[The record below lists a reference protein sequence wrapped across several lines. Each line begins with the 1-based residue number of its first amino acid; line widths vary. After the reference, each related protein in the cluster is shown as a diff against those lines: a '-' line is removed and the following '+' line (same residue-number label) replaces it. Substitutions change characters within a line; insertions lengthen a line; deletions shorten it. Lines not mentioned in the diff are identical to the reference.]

1 MPVAIP
7 AARNAINGISNRSQC
22 MEANTPERQLAL
34 TLPLP
39 PSVNHLYATVNG
51 RRVLSRAGRDFK
63 ARVADD
69 VQAWREREQMSN
81 AAMETFG
88 RHYLSLTITF
98 YFATALRRD
107 LDGGLK
113 IAQDALC
120 EAIGVNDNLV
130 TEIHLSKR
138 VDRQH
143 PRMEVLLQT
152 LSDSVLQE
160 GIGQAV
166 IRQPLPVHAKRR
178 RRHRRRQRSLEELA
192 MRHKWE

>member
-1 MPVAIP
+1 
-7 AARNAINGISNRSQC
+7 
-22 MEANTPERQLAL
+22 MEANTFSTTTVTTPQLVL

-63 ARVADD
+63 ALVAEEVDI
-69 VQAWREREQMSN
+69 WRDRDHISDTAI
-81 AAMETFG
+81 AAFG
-88 RHYLSLTITF
+88 RHYLSLSIIF
-98 YFATALRRD
+98 YFTTALRRD

-130 TEIHLSKR
+130 TEIHLIKR

-143 PRMEVLLQT
+143 PRIEVTLQI
-152 LSDSVLQE
+152 LSTIVLQS
-160 GIGQAV
+160 GIGQATTV
-166 IRQPLPVHAKRR
+166 VPFPDTSKRR
-178 RRHRRRQRSLEELA
+178 RRRRKPQRSLEELA
-192 MRHKWE
+192 IRHNWE

>member
-1 MPVAIP
+1 
-7 AARNAINGISNRSQC
+7 
-22 MEANTPERQLAL
+22 MEVNTSEQQLAL
-34 TLPLP
+34 TLPVP

-63 ARVADD
+63 ALVADE
-69 VQAWREREQMSN
+69 VEAWQDREHVSN
-81 AAMETFG
+81 AAIEAFG

-98 YFATALRRD
+98 YFSTALRRD

-120 EAIGVNDNLV
+120 EALGVNDNLV

-143 PRMEVLLQT
+143 PRIEVLLQT
-152 LSDSVLQE
+152 LPDSVLQE
-160 GIGQAV
+160 GVGQAL
-166 IRQPLPVHAKRR
+166 ILQPFPVTAKRR
-178 RRHRRRQRSLEELA
+178 RRRRKRQRSLEELA
-192 MRHKWE
+192 TRHNWE

>member
-1 MPVAIP
+1 
-7 AARNAINGISNRSQC
+7 
-22 MEANTPERQLAL
+22 MEANTPAPQLAL
-34 TLPLP
+34 TLPVP

-63 ARVADD
+63 MLVADEIE
-69 VQAWREREQMSN
+69 AWQDREQLSN
-81 AAMETFG
+81 ATIEAFG
-88 RHYLSLTITF
+88 HHYLALTITF
-98 YFATALRRD
+98 YFASALRRD

-143 PRMEVLLQT
+143 PRMEVHLQA
-152 LSDSVLQE
+152 LSDAALQE
-160 GIGQAV
+160 DVKQAF
-166 IRQPLPVHAKRR
+166 IQQPSPATTGRR
-178 RRHRRRQRSLEELA
+178 RRRRKRQRSLEELA
-192 MRHKWE
+192 IRHHWE

>member
-1 MPVAIP
+1 MRAATPVNAIP
-7 AARNAINGISNRSQC
+7 NQNRR
-22 MEANTPERQLAL
+22 MEANTPKPQLAL
-34 TLPLP
+34 TLPVP

-63 ARVADD
+63 VLVADE
-69 VQAWREREQMSN
+69 VEAWQDREQIAN
-81 AAMETFG
+81 AAIEAFG
-88 RHYLSLTITF
+88 RHYLSLTLTF
-98 YFATALRRD
+98 YFSTTLRRD

-130 TEIHLSKR
+130 AEIHLNKR

-152 LSDSVLQE
+152 LSDTALQE
-160 GIGQAV
+160 GVGEAFV
-166 IRQPLPVHAKRR
+166 RPSSPVTAKRR
-178 RRHRRRQRSLEELA
+178 RRRKRQRSLEELA
-192 MRHKWE
+192 IRHHWE

>member
-1 MPVAIP
+1 
-7 AARNAINGISNRSQC
+7 
-22 MEANTPERQLAL
+22 MEAKTPEAQL
-34 TLPLP
+34 TLILPVP

-63 ARVADD
+63 TMVADE
-69 VQAWREREQMSN
+69 VEAWQDREQISR
-81 AAMETFG
+81 AAIEAFG

-98 YFATALRRD
+98 YFITALRRD

-143 PRMEVLLQT
+143 PRMEIRLQT
-152 LSDSVLQE
+152 LSDSAMQE
-160 GIGQAV
+160 GVGQALGL
-166 IRQPLPVHAKRR
+166 QPSPVTTKRR
-178 RRHRRRQRSLEELA
+178 RRRRKRQRSLEELA
-192 MRHKWE
+192 IRHNWE

>member
-1 MPVAIP
+1 
-7 AARNAINGISNRSQC
+7 
-22 MEANTPERQLAL
+22 MEANTSELKLAL
-34 TLPLP
+34 TLPVP

-63 ARVADD
+63 ALVADE
-69 VQAWREREQMSN
+69 VEAWQDRERLSN
-81 AAMETFG
+81 AAIETFG

-98 YFATALRRD
+98 YFSTPLRRD

-113 IAQDALC
+113 ITQDALC

-143 PRMEVLLQT
+143 PRIEIRLQM
-152 LSDSVLQE
+152 LPDSVLQASV
-160 GIGQAV
+160 GQAL
-166 IRQPLPVHAKRR
+166 IPPPLPVTAKRR
-178 RRHRRRQRSLEELA
+178 RRRRQRQRSLEELA
-192 MRHKWE
+192 SRHNWE

>member
-1 MPVAIP
+1 
-7 AARNAINGISNRSQC
+7 
-22 MEANTPERQLAL
+22 MEANTPKPQLAL
-34 TLPLP
+34 TLPVP

-63 ARVADD
+63 ALVADE
-69 VQAWREREQMSN
+69 VEAWQDREQIAN
-81 AAMETFG
+81 AAIETFG
-88 RHYLSLTITF
+88 RHYLSLTLTF
-98 YFATALRRD
+98 YFSTTLRRD

-130 TEIHLSKR
+130 AEIHLNKR

-152 LSDSVLQE
+152 LSDTTLQD
-160 GIGQAV
+160 GVGQAG
-166 IRQPLPVHAKRR
+166 IRPSSPVTTKRR
-178 RRHRRRQRSLEELA
+178 GRRRKRQRSLEELA
-192 MRHKWE
+192 IRHHWE